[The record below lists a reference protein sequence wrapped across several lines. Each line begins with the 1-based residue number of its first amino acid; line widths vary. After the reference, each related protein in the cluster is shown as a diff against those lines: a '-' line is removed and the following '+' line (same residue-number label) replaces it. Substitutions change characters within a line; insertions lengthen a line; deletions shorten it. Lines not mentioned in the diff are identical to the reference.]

1 MDDILNMEDYVA
13 KKRLNPDMGMMVR
26 NVPTWASRLAHDDLA
41 AARKL
46 AAEHKTYE
54 NIVNVQRL
62 KRVADEE
69 ALEHRATFRL
79 IQGSKP
85 CR

>member
-1 MDDILNMEDYVA
+1 MGDI
-13 KKRLNPDMGMMVR
+13 
-26 NVPTWASRLAHDDLA
+26 PTLASRCAHDDLA

-46 AAEHKTYE
+46 VAEHKTYE
-54 NIVNVQRL
+54 NLCNVQRL
-62 KRVADEE
+62 KRIADEE

-79 IQGSKP
+79 ITGDKS